1 MDKQPILHHF
11 SVPLKLLVLGIIIF
25 SSIILVMITGIVI
38 AAPFVGG
45 DIMQQLT
52 SVGTSFDPETIAL
65 SKYIQIL
72 SQLGIF
78 IIPVLFF
85 AFLENRKIGSYLSLN
100 SYTNFKTF
108 IVASFAIIISTP
120 IINYLGEINQQMDLP
135 ASLHHIE
142 QWMKES
148 EENANKLTIAF
159 LNVET
164 IGGFLINLLMIAI
177 IPAIG
182 EEFLFRGVL
191 QKLFIQWTKNV
202 HLGVFIAAFIFSA
215 IHLQFYGFIPRFLMG
230 VYLGYAFV
238 WTGSLWVPITIHF
251 VNNATAVIVTFFS
264 SHAFGENTIDTIGTG
279 NSSKYVVILSILFS
293 SFFIYL
299 LYKFANKHKSIT

>member
-11 SVPLKLLVLGIIIF
+11 SVPFKLVVLGIIIF

-52 SVGTSFDPETIAL
+52 RVGTSFDPETIAF

-78 IIPVLFF
+78 IVPVLFF
-85 AFLENRKIGSYLSLN
+85 AFLENRKIGAYLSLN
-100 SYTNFKTF
+100 TYAHFKTF
-108 IVASFAIIISTP
+108 IVAAIAIIVSTP
-120 IINYLGEINQQMDLP
+120 IINFLGEINQQMNFP
-135 ASLHHIE
+135 ASLNNIE

-148 EENANKLTIAF
+148 EESAAKLTIAF

-164 IGGFLINLLMIAI
+164 MGGLLINLLMIAI

-238 WTGSLWVPITIHF
+238 WTGSLWVPIVIHF

-264 SHAFGENTIDTIGTG
+264 SRAFGENAIDTIGTG
-279 NSSKYVVILSILFS
+279 NSSKYVVILSFLFTS
-293 SFFIYL
+293 SFIYL
-299 LYKFANKHKSIT
+299 LYKFAHKPKSII